1 MSELRINNITD
12 TAGSSGPIIAGVSTV
27 TSTSHM
33 VMPSGPTE
41 MRYSPSEV
49 DLSGNQKI
57 LSSGGRGRGITGGG
71 VDAPN
76 NNEIN
81 IISMIEIATQGNAV
95 DFGDLTEA
103 RRDAGAVGSS
113 VRGVFAAGRFPSQK
127 TTIDYVT
134 FSSSGGAND
143 FGENRISLMQNS
155 GVSDGVRGIFAGGV
169 KTSPTVGN
177 NTIEFITIATTG
189 DSNSFG
195 ELSSARWGASG
206 VNSPTRGVFA
216 AGATPTYIKSI
227 EFVTIAT
234 LGDSQDF
241 GEVSTAVRNLI
252 PACSST
258 RGVFAGAQTSTS
270 SPYSYKN
277 TIEFLTIATL
287 GNTSDFG
294 DLVSARSRG
303 AGVSNSI
310 RGCFIGGQTTAPTND
325 LKSIDVVT
333 IATTGNASDFG
344 DISALNESFQGASDS
359 HGGLGD

>member
-12 TAGSSGPIIAGVSTV
+12 AVGSSGPNFVGVSTV

-41 MRYSPSEV
+41 MR
-49 DLSGNQKI
+49 
-57 LSSGGRGRGITGGG
+57 GGRGRGITGGG

-81 IISMIEIATQGNAV
+81 IISMIEIATTGNAT
-95 DFGDLTEA
+95 DFGDLSDT

-113 VRGVFAAGRFPSQK
+113 VRGVFAAGGFPSQK

-294 DLVSARSRG
+294 DLTTIRGRG

-310 RGCFIGGQTTAPTND
+310 RGCFIGGQASPDPD
-325 LKSIDVVT
+325 LNSIEFVT
-333 IATTGNASDFG
+333 IATTGNAQDFG
-344 DISALNESFQGASDS
+344 DLSALNESFQGASDS

>member
-12 TAGSSGPIIAGVSTV
+12 TAG
-27 TSTSHM
+27 
-33 VMPSGPTE
+33 PSGPTE
-41 MRYSPSEV
+41 MR
-49 DLSGNQKI
+49 
-57 LSSGGRGRGITGGG
+57 GGRGRGITGGG
-71 VDAPN
+71 VNAPN

-81 IISMIEIATQGNAV
+81 IISMIEIATTGNAV
-95 DFGDLTEA
+95 DFGDLSEA

-113 VRGVFAAGRFPSQK
+113 VRGVFAAGGYPSQK

-169 KTSPTVGN
+169 NSSPTTVGN
-177 NTIEFITIATTG
+177 NAIEFITIATTG

-216 AGATPTYIKSI
+216 AGATPTYLKSI

-234 LGDSQDF
+234 LGNSQDF
-241 GEVSTAVRNLI
+241 GEVSTAARNII

-258 RGVFAGAQTSTS
+258 RGVYAGGQTSSS
-270 SPYSYKN
+270 SPYAYQN
-277 TIEFLTIATL
+277 TIEFITIATL

-294 DLVSARSRG
+294 DLTTVRSRG

-310 RGCFIGGQTTAPTND
+310 RGCFIGGQSASPTID
-325 LKSIDVVT
+325 LNSIEFVT
-333 IATTGNASDFG
+333 IASTGNASDFG

-359 HGGLGD
+359 HGGIGD